1 MRVFV
6 VGNRGQ
12 LGAELMRA
20 TWPEGAVVEGADLPD
35 LDVTRTADVAARLDA
50 FRPTLVVNAS
60 AYTAVDKAEGEQALA
75 SAVNGAAPGALAE
88 LTAARGLPI
97 VHVSTD
103 YVFDGAKRG
112 AYVEDDPVAP
122 IGHYGASKAE
132 GEARVRAA
140 NARHLVLRTSWVY
153 AAHGNN
159 FVRTMLRLAKDRDV
173 LKVVADQFGRPTGA
187 RDLATTIVE
196 LAPRMVID
204 GAAADDFPFGTY
216 HFACAGRTNWHQ
228 LASAVI
234 ERAER
239 YTGRRPEV
247 VPIATWEY
255 PTPARRPGNSE
266 LDTTKLTA
274 TLGLVPRTW
283 QASVREVVDEL
294 FERGMV

>member
-20 TWPEGAVVEGADLPD
+20 TWPEGSVVEGADLPE
-35 LDVTRTADVAARLDA
+35 LDVRHTADVAARLDA
-50 FRPTLVVNAS
+50 FAPTLVVNAS
-60 AYTAVDKAEGEQALA
+60 AYTAVDKAESEHALA
-75 SAVNGAAPGALAE
+75 SAVNGTAPGALAE
-88 LTAARGLPI
+88 LAAARGLPV

-112 AYVEDDPVAP
+112 AYVEDDAISP

-140 NARHLVLRTSWVY
+140 NARHLILRTSWVY

-159 FVRTMLRLAKDRDV
+159 FVRTMLRLAKDRDT
-173 LKVVADQFGRPTGA
+173 LRVVADQFGRPTGA

-196 LAPRMVID
+196 LAPRMS
-204 GAAADDFPFGTY
+204 ASEFPFGTY

-228 LASAVI
+228 LACAVI

-255 PTPARRPGNSE
+255 PTPARRPSNSE

-294 FERGMV
+294 FERGTV